1 MGLKHNPQNSIVQQ
15 FVPNKGNLLKNECL
29 AKSPTFKIK
38 PLTVT
43 QCHGYKMAAQNES
56 SQSRGVAAQ
65 WAGRALAPPIFL
77 KTAAIL
83 LKLVNNY

>member
-1 MGLKHNPQNSIVQQ
+1 MALIIGTLCYMYYYHLT
-15 FVPNKGNLLKNECL
+15 LL
-29 AKSPTFKIK
+29 A
-38 PLTVT
+38 
-43 QCHGYKMAAQNES
+43 
-56 SQSRGVAAQ
+56 RGVAAQ